1 MVSLD
6 VRNPLLLHISP
17 MPDVLVVDV
26 DACLRRSLECAHAL
40 VEGWVGCDGEVDAPG
55 VQPA

>member
-6 VRNPLLLHISP
+6 VRNLLLLHISP
-17 MPDVLVVDV
+17 IPDALVLDV
-26 DACLRRSLECAHAL
+26 DACLRRSLECTHAL
-40 VEGWVGCDGEVDAPG
+40 VEGWGGCDGEVNDLG